1 VNGDR
6 RFSQAI
12 AEGDGISVVANV
24 DGPAAARTAEE
35 QGAEAL
41 ALRAAHE
48 GLADATSLPV
58 LWRPPGRPEEARAA
72 GADACVLAV
81 AVLEEDDGALERL
94 YAAALEL
101 GLDCVVEVVDEE
113 ELERALESLDPE
125 VFLLSSRAAG
135 SDDPLER
142 VLELLHDVPAGKLAI
157 ADLRDLDDETL
168 DELERAGIDAVIVAG
183 DRLDVLAARG

>member
-1 VNGDR
+1 MDGER

-12 AEGDGISVVANV
+12 ADGDGISLVAAAG
-24 DGPAAARTAEE
+24 DPDAAARAVSAGATAVVAT
-35 QGAEAL
+35 QRLDGEAL
-41 ALRAAHE
+41 AV
-48 GLADATSLPV
+48 PV
-58 LWRPPGRPEEARAA
+58 LWRGEGGPRAA
-72 GADACVLAV
+72 VEANADACVLV
-81 AVLEEDDGALERL
+81 AQTAGDDEEQLAHL
-94 YAAALEL
+94 YADVVEL